1 MAIRSSIF
9 PSNALRKHARFA
21 ATIGALALVSACAS
35 DQPGVAGPSSRADAS
50 REGVPSVDASREGVP
65 SNEGLVSPVWQQ
77 KARDLVAGAGFSPL
91 AAGRA
96 YPLLGVAQ
104 YLAVQR
110 AEAAVGVP
118 NTKSADAS
126 GNGIGSGGRLSQRR
140 SSRTNADRDDRDDRG
155 LRDHRELRES
165 GQRLETDRGAVAGA
179 SVVVLSYLFPAS
191 VQMLEDLVTAQANA
205 GPGQPQAAFAAGEAI
220 GRAAGAEMVA
230 HGRVDGFS
238 NPNTA
243 VAPLGPGFWTSSTD
257 PATPTAGG
265 QLPGMTRWFLTSAN
279 QFRLG
284 PPPTFG
290 GAAFNAVL
298 AEIRQI
304 SDTRTA
310 EQIQIANFWALNPG
324 TPTPPGFWL
333 DQASQEIA
341 AHGLSEREA
350 THVFALVSSTVADA
364 LIGCWD
370 SKLTYWFIR
379 PWNADPGITTLA
391 TVGRP
396 NHPSYPSGH
405 SCVSSAAAEVLSTF
419 FPERR
424 TDLEAMVIQAG
435 LSRMYAG
442 IHYRTDIEGGQN
454 LGRSVALFTIA
465 ADRSGKSVLS
475 H

>member
-1 MAIRSSIF
+1 
-9 PSNALRKHARFA
+9 
-21 ATIGALALVSACAS
+21 
-35 DQPGVAGPSSRADAS
+35 
-50 REGVPSVDASREGVP
+50 
-65 SNEGLVSPVWQQ
+65 
-77 KARDLVAGAGFSPL
+77 
-91 AAGRA
+91 
-96 YPLLGVAQ
+96 
-104 YLAVQR
+104 
-110 AEAAVGVP
+110 
-118 NTKSADAS
+118 
-126 GNGIGSGGRLSQRR
+126 
-140 SSRTNADRDDRDDRG
+140 
-155 LRDHRELRES
+155 
-165 GQRLETDRGAVAGA
+165 
-179 SVVVLSYLFPAS
+179 
-191 VQMLEDLVTAQANA
+191 
-205 GPGQPQAAFAAGEAI
+205 
-220 GRAAGAEMVA
+220 
-230 HGRVDGFS
+230 
-238 NPNTA
+238 
-243 VAPLGPGFWTSSTD
+243 
-257 PATPTAGG
+257 
-265 QLPGMTRWFLTSAN
+265 MTRWFLTSAN

-290 GAAFNAVL
+290 SADYNAAL

-350 THVFALVSSTVADA
+350 THVFALVSSTMADA

-370 SKLTYWFIR
+370 TKLTYWFIR

-405 SCVSSAAAEVLSTF
+405 SCVSSSAVEVLSTF

-442 IHYRTDIEGGQN
+442 IHYRFDIEGGQN

-465 ADRSGKSVLS
+465 ADASGNSVLS

>member
-1 MAIRSSIF
+1 MAIRSSLF

-35 DQPGVAGPSSRADAS
+35 DQPGVAGPSSRLDAS
-50 REGVPSVDASREGVP
+50 SEGIPF
-65 SNEGLVSPVWQQ
+65 NEGLASPVWQQ
-77 KARDLVAGAGFSPL
+77 KARDLVA
-91 AAGRA
+91 AANFTPPAVGRA
-96 YPLLGVAQ
+96 LPLLGVAQ

-110 AEAAVGVP
+110 AEAAAGIPIVES
-118 NTKSADAS
+118 NAS
-126 GNGIGSGGRLSQRR
+126 GNGIGSGGRE
-140 SSRTNADRDDRDDRG
+140 G
-155 LRDHRELRES
+155 
-165 GQRLETDRGAVAGA
+165 LETDRGAVAGA
-179 SVVVLSYLFPAS
+179 SAVVLSYLFPTQA
-191 VQMLEDLVTAQANA
+191 QALEDMVTAQANA
-205 GPGQPQAAFAAGEAI
+205 GPGQPQDAFIAGEAV

-243 VAPLGPGFWTSSTD
+243 IAPLGTGFWTSSTV
-257 PATPTAGG
+257 PATLTAGG

-279 QFRLG
+279 QFRPE
-284 PPPTFG
+284 PPPAFG
-290 GAAFNAVL
+290 SADFNTAL

-370 SKLTYWFIR
+370 AKLTYWFIR
-379 PWNADPGITTLA
+379 PWNADAGITTLA
-391 TVGRP
+391 AVGKP

-424 TDLEAMVIQAG
+424 ADLEAMVIQAG

-442 IHYRTDIEGGQN
+442 IHYRFDIEAGQN
-454 LGRSVALFTIA
+454 LGHSVALFTIA
-465 ADRSGKSVLS
+465 ADASGNSVLS